1 MADEVKIAVYE
12 GGELVVPEGAGKG
25 REVAL
30 ALPLN
35 RLIVK
40 MVRVPV
46 ESRDDMA
53 GYATPILKAM
63 SPYPDEPL
71 TVSCEVVREAED
83 GVVVVAAALP
93 EGSSDDLATA
103 LDGAGLNV
111 MRIDALALGE
121 LRSAWPKLALGGD
134 SARRMLLFGG
144 RDCVSLFVL
153 DGDCP
158 VAVRALSPGCD
169 MRREVMLSLLDAEE
183 FGGAAALSE
192 IVVVGD
198 VPTEGL
204 DAFAPV
210 RAVGSEGIDPVAGIA
225 ERSMEATSLNALPDS
240 WREVL
245 DETRFKR
252 KMKIWLGTAGGVWAL
267 VMAVLFGVPKVYD
280 YLTHRQETMSKA
292 HRASYNKV
300 REKKD
305 QVEAVRLVSNHD
317 LGALETL
324 RVVTSVL
331 PENVTLKR
339 WNFKRGDKLTF
350 SGVVEDGDQQKVY
363 SFKDGLA
370 GVVLSQVSEREEDG
384 DTPFFTEVLLP
395 SGVRSKGN
403 TVTFDVDCDFKTK
416 EVE

>member
-1 MADEVKIAVYE
+1 MADEVHIAVFE
-12 GGELVVPEGAGKG
+12 GGDLVVPAGAGKG

-40 MVRVPV
+40 MVRVPA
-46 ESRDDMA
+46 ENRDDMV

-63 SPYPDEPL
+63 SPYPDEQL

-83 GVVVVAAALP
+83 GTVVLAAALP
-93 EGSSDDLATA
+93 EGASDDVASA
-103 LDGAGLNV
+103 LDDAGLNV
-111 MRIDALALGE
+111 KQVDALALGA
-121 LRSAWPKLALGGD
+121 LRSAWPKLGLEGG
-134 SARRMLLFGG
+134 STRKMALFGG
-144 RDCVSLFVL
+144 VDCISLFIL

-169 MRREVMLSLLDAEE
+169 MRRELMLSLLDAEE
-183 FGGAAALSE
+183 FGGAAELSE
-192 IVVVGD
+192 IVVFGD
-198 VPTEGL
+198 VPVDGL

-210 RAVGSEGIDPVAGIA
+210 RAVAGEGIDSVAGVA

-252 KMKIWLGTAGGVWAL
+252 KMKTWLGTAGGVWLL
-267 VMAVLFGVPKVYD
+267 VMAVLFGVPKAYD
-280 YLTHRQETMSKA
+280 YMTHRQETLCKA
-292 HRASYNKV
+292 HRSSYNKV
-300 REKKD
+300 REKKE

-317 LGALETL
+317 LGALEAL

-331 PENVTLKR
+331 PDNVTLKS

-350 SGVVEDGDQQKVY
+350 SGVAEDGDQQKIY

-370 GVVLSQVSEREEDG
+370 GVMLSQVSELEEDG
-384 DTPFFTEVLLP
+384 ETPFFTDVVLP
-395 SGVRSKGN
+395 SGVRSKGS
-403 TVTFDVDCDFKTK
+403 TATFDVECDFKAK

>member
-1 MADEVKIAVYE
+1 MAEEVHIAVFE
-12 GGELVVPEGAGKG
+12 GGELTVPAGVGKG
-25 REVAL
+25 REVAF
-30 ALPLN
+30 AVPLN
-35 RLIVK
+35 RLLIK
-40 MVRVPV
+40 MVRVPADR
-46 ESRDDMA
+46 RDDMA
-53 GYATPILKAM
+53 DYAMPILKAM

-71 TVSCEVVREAED
+71 TVSCEVVREVED

-103 LDGAGLNV
+103 LDDAHLNV
-111 MRIDALALGE
+111 MRVDALALGE
-121 LRSAWPKLALGGD
+121 LRSAWPKLALDGD
-134 SARRMLLFGG
+134 TARKMVLFGG
-144 RDCVSLFVL
+144 KDCISLFVL

-158 VAVRALSPGCD
+158 VAIRALSSGCN

-183 FGGAAALSE
+183 FGGASALSE

-198 VPTEGL
+198 VPAEGL

-210 RAVGSEGIDPVAGIA
+210 RTVGREGIDPVAGIA
-225 ERSMEATSLNALPDS
+225 ERTMEATSLNALPDS

-252 KMKIWLGTAGGVWAL
+252 KMKTWLGTAGGVWLL

-280 YLTHRQETMSKA
+280 YMTHRQETMCKA
-292 HRASYNKV
+292 HKASYNKV

-350 SGVVEDGDQQKVY
+350 SGVAEDGDQQKIY
-363 SFKDGLA
+363 SFKDGLS
-370 GVVLSQVSEREEDG
+370 GVMLSQVSEREEDG
-384 DTPFFTEVLLP
+384 DTPFFTDVVLP
-395 SGVRSKGN
+395 SGVRSKGA
-403 TVTFDVDCDFKTK
+403 TATFDVDCDFKAK